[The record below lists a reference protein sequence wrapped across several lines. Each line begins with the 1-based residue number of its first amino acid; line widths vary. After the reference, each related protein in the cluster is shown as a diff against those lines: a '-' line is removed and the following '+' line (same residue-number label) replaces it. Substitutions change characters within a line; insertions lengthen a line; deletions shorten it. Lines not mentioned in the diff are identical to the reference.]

1 MLSGY
6 IWGSKKNNLNGSSY
20 FVPRIQL
27 RLILILE
34 YVLYVYMRALCVYAG
49 ATAWEVGGQLSGIA
63 ASSAT

>member
-1 MLSGY
+1 MAPLTLYRPFNYS
-6 IWGSKKNNLNGSSY
+6 
-20 FVPRIQL
+20 
-27 RLILILE
+27 LILILE